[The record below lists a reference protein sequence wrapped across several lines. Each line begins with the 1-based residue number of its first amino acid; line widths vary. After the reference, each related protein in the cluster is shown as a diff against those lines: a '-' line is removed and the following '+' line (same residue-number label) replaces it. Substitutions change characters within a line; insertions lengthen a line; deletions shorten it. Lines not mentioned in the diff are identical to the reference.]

1 MYIILIKDSTNMNHL
16 SNFLYSPISGLIMT
30 NNTYRCEYM
39 QLTVSTDSALRT
51 LIYLGKKNAPGTIAE
66 VAEACRISKSSL
78 MKVVMTLVNAKLVVS
93 ERGRKG
99 GILLVKNPSDISVGN
114 VIRLMENNMA
124 LVECMKDSPSSCPM
138 LPNCRLKRVLYE
150 AQESFFNTLD
160 KCSLADL
167 LKN

>member
-93 ERGRKG
+93 ERGRK
-99 GILLVKNPSDISVGN
+99 LSSSSSSSSA
-114 VIRLMENNMA
+114 M
-124 LVECMKDSPSSCPM
+124 SPSARLIAADV
-138 LPNCRLKRVLYE
+138 LPPWLECASFMTIANVLPPSV
-150 AQESFFNTLD
+150 AISSRMNGNFCTVR
-160 KCSLADL
+160 A
-167 LKN
+167 